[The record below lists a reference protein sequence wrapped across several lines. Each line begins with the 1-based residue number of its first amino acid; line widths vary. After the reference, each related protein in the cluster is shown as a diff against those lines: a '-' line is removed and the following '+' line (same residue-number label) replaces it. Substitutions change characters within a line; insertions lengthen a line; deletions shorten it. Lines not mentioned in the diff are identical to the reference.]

1 MTKEEIFN
9 ILKEAAGFELD
20 DNNNGFGS
28 IDKTFYTSKV
38 DKTAHSQY
46 YKYPEDYYIQ
56 DYINIHYP
64 KMVKLLESLPW
75 EMTIQNPYMPKPE
88 EYPTEDGIYITMMDC
103 NEHEVCTNEFHDGRF
118 CWMNKTHIKWWMKLP
133 EE

>member
-1 MTKEEIFN
+1 MTAEEIFY

-20 DNNNGFGS
+20 DDNNGFGS
-28 IDKTFYTSKV
+28 INKTFKSK
-38 DKTAHSQY
+38 Y
-46 YKYPEDYYIQ
+46 ENYPNANYLQE
-56 DYINIHYP
+56 YINEHYP

-75 EMTIQNPYMPKPE
+75 EKIVLNPRNPKPE

-133 EE
+133 E